1 MGMLRV
7 KATTAVA
14 GMWAGEE
21 YDVQET
27 DFIQL
32 LLSVQHLVLIKDY
45 DAEAETL
52 PDPEPEIEEPSGPPI
67 SVWIGEGGAAGEGDN
82 PGQPG
87 SPTVVEVSQPDD
99 TATPLGEKDYVPE

>member
-21 YDVQET
+21 YDVPET

-32 LLSVQHLVLIKDY
+32 LLSVHHLVLIKDY
-45 DAEAETL
+45 DAEAPTL
-52 PDPEPEIEEPSGPPI
+52 PDSGVLSIPESEPFEEDPKATEEFLQHLIEEMMK
-67 SVWIGEGGAAGEGDN
+67 
-82 PGQPG
+82 PG
-87 SPTVVEVSQPDD
+87 VEVEHQDD
-99 TATPLGEKDYVPE
+99 TATPLGEKDYAPE

>member
-52 PDPEPEIEEPSGPPI
+52 PDPEPEIEEPVEQLVEVHDMVS
-67 SVWIGEGGAAGEGDN
+67 E
-82 PGQPG
+82 G
-87 SPTVVEVSQPDD
+87 SPVVEVAHQDD
-99 TATPLGEKDYVPE
+99 TATPLGEKDYVSE